1 MVLRSNTKSLDSHL
15 VSRTFLVSNY
25 LTAADV
31 AVYGA
36 LHPVI
41 VSLYIIHSGM
51 WFTPR

>member
-1 MVLRSNTKSLDSHL
+1 MIPDLYTLKSLDAHL

-41 VSLYIIHSGM
+41 VRPGKNPLLE
-51 WFTPR
+51 